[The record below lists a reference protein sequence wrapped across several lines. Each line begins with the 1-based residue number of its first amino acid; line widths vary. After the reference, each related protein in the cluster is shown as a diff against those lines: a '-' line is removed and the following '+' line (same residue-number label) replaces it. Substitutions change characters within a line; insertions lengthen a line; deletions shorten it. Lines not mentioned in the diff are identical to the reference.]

1 MIADFD
7 IAHSV
12 EISHPLIQKN
22 ASPDWTKIKNPIWGL
37 DLISAGDKQANSRFT
52 RNLPLVL

>member
-22 ASPDWTKIKNPIWGL
+22 ASPDWTKIKNPSWGL
-37 DLISAGDKQANSRFT
+37 DFISASGKQTSSRFT